1 MLCENC
7 HFNEAEV
14 KLTVKGIDSTHENGY
29 VQYVPKEKIPGYIL
43 TMIIRIIH
51 QDDIEEAFVV
61 KQILQHLAAKHGINF
76 HEMAFKEEK
85 DAQHVR

>member
-1 MLCENC
+1 M
-7 HFNEAEV
+7 
-14 KLTVKGIDSTHENGY
+14 KNGY

-43 TMIIRIIH
+43 MMIMHHTH

-85 DAQHVR
+85 MPNVSDDT

>member
-1 MLCENC
+1 MKMGMFSMCPRRKPWLHSNDDNTY
-7 HFNEAEV
+7 H
-14 KLTVKGIDSTHENGY
+14 T
-29 VQYVPKEKIPGYIL
+29 
-43 TMIIRIIH
+43 H

-85 DAQHVR
+85 MPNVSDDT

>member
-1 MLCENC
+1 M
-7 HFNEAEV
+7 
-14 KLTVKGIDSTHENGY
+14 KNGY
-29 VQYVPKEKIPGYIL
+29 VQYVPKEKTPGYIL

-76 HEMAFKEEK
+76 HEMAFKEEN
-85 DAQHVR
+85 AQRVR

>member
-1 MLCENC
+1 MKMGMFSMCPRRNPWLHSNDDNTY
-7 HFNEAEV
+7 H
-14 KLTVKGIDSTHENGY
+14 T
-29 VQYVPKEKIPGYIL
+29 
-43 TMIIRIIH
+43 H

-85 DAQHVR
+85 CPTCQMTLKDIACW

>member
-14 KLTVKGIDSTHENGY
+14 KLTVKGIDSTHEKWVCSVCAQGENPWLHSNDDNTY
-29 VQYVPKEKIPGYIL
+29 H
-43 TMIIRIIH
+43 TH

-61 KQILQHLAAKHGINF
+61 KQILQHMVLIFMRWHLKKKKN
-76 HEMAFKEEK
+76 
-85 DAQHVR
+85 AQRVR

>member
-29 VQYVPKEKIPGYIL
+29 VQYVPKEKPWLHSNDDNTYH
-43 TMIIRIIH
+43 TH

-76 HEMAFKEEK
+76 HEMAF
-85 DAQHVR
+85 